1 MIIVQADAALSRL
14 RGETD
19 AAWACH
25 AISRMTSASALMFIQ
40 DSEGAGE
47 LAEGTNLDIGF
58 YLNYERLT
66 CPGHSKGLPVI
77 MAQLYLLRRGSK
89 DCSMFMKARRRRLI
103 RIARMLITCDFL
115 PLVYAVW
122 VRCRRLEF
130 SGGKYVSPENGFSH
144 QHSGGPVLAKVI
156 RSLAI
161 PEGSVVLDLGVGTGM
176 SALTL
181 SRYFDLVIGVDL
193 SPELIAAAKRN
204 VARMGV
210 GNIELHCAD
219 ARAFN
224 DGLDRVTHVYM
235 FNPFPEAVV
244 NVVLGNLRRSLS
256 RAPRPLMIIYYYP
269 TCHKAVVAAGFV
281 HKRDFQFR
289 HSHRFAIYEA
299 GSMLSN

>member
-1 MIIVQADAALSRL
+1 MGPFA
-14 RGETD
+14 RGNRRSLGVLGSQPDTIGERNGLQVGHGTGSKIGEND
-19 AAWACH
+19 RFGFAC
-25 AISRMTSASALMFIQ
+25 ITCRGVT
-40 DSEGAGE
+40 
-47 LAEGTNLDIGF
+47 IGF
-58 YLNYERLT
+58 
-66 CPGHSKGLPVI
+66 PAAV
-77 MAQLYLLRRGSK
+77 AQLYLLRDGSK
-89 DCSMFMKARRRRLI
+89 DYSMSMKSRRRRLT
-103 RIARMLITCDFL
+103 RIARMLMTCDFL
-115 PLVYAVW
+115 PLVYAMW

-130 SGGKYVSPENGFSH
+130 SGANYVSPENGFSH

-224 DGLDRVTHVYM
+224 DRLDRVTHVYM
-235 FNPFPEAVV
+235 FNPFPEAVM

-256 RAPRPLMIIYYYP
+256 RAPRHLTIIYYYP

-289 HSHRFAIYEA
+289 HSHKFAIYEA
-299 GSMLSN
+299 GSMVSN